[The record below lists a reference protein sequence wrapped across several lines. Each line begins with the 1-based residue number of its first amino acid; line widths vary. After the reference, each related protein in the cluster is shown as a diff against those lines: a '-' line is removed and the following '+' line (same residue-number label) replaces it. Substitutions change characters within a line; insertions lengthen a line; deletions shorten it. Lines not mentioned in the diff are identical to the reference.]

1 MIYGEIAMKARGGMN
16 EALMF
21 SRDDACREFV
31 AAVVGLQRILKSGPP
46 PRIGTTNNLIGKG
59 Q

>member
-1 MIYGEIAMKARGGMN
+1 MAYGEIIMNAQGGMK

-31 AAVVGLQRILKSGPP
+31 SAVIELQRILKSGA
-46 PRIGTTNNLIGKG
+46 RSLVETSGNLIGKE